1 MSQSIFRNFRRNSVI
16 TENLQPYE
24 CKFTVHTYVQAVY
37 VYTTWVYDIV
47 HAHTHTYMY
56 ISRHHTYHTN
66 FCGMYTIWQIVPA
79 SGLVMLIFTK
89 ECISAVGSFG
99 GDRKV
104 CASWKFL
111 NANSFYKI
119 CEIQPNKFIASAV
132 CTPHGPRPCGM
143 RCTSSNMY
151 C

>member
-1 MSQSIFRNFRRNSVI
+1 MRIHCTCIRISSIRIHTTPHGCVI
-16 TENLQPYE
+16 LYM
-24 CKFTVHTYVQAVY
+24 CIYTY
-37 VYTTWVYDIV
+37 
-47 HAHTHTYMY
+47 TYMY
-56 ISRHHTYHTN
+56 IYRQHTYHICTN

-104 CASWKFL
+104 CANWKFS
-111 NANSFYKI
+111 NSNSFYKN
-119 CEIQPNKFIASAV
+119 CEIQPDKFIASAV
-132 CTPHGPRPCGM
+132 CTPHGPHPGGM